1 VNLFDVTIVILYMA
15 HSEPAEESSY
25 RRLRAAYDAAF
36 ARLRAE
42 EHWLR
47 LIALHLSPDRAT
59 EEALQRRVEGA
70 QRVYRE
76 CRDRLADFLAS
87 LPPAV
92 QSGASAGCPAEVQS
106 LAYRLW
112 EEAGRP
118 IGNPE
123 QHWYRAEQLLQR
135 MH

>member
-1 VNLFDVTIVILYMA
+1 MVHF
-15 HSEPAEESSY
+15 EPVEESSY

-42 EHWLR
+42 EGWLR
-47 LIALHLSPDRAT
+47 LIAQDSSPDRAT
-59 EEALQRRVEGA
+59 QENANRRVEEALRI
-70 QRVYRE
+70 YRE
-76 CRDRLADFLAS
+76 CRDRLAGFLTS
-87 LPPAV
+87 LPRTGQP
-92 QSGASAGCPAEVQS
+92 GARAGRPDEVQA

-123 QHWYRAEQLLQR
+123 QHWYRAEQLLGG